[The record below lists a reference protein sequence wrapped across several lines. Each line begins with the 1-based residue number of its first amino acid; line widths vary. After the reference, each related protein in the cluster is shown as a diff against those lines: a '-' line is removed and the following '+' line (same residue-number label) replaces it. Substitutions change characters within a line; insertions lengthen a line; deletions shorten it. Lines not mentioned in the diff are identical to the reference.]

1 LPRIYLSNTVQSL
14 ADTRSHVVRELL
26 RAGFKVRGTVRSAS
40 KGDYL
45 KDLFKDEGEF
55 EYAIVADMGK
65 VSGRLPDLIFPL
77 ELRVQEGAF
86 DEVVK
91 GVDAVVH
98 TASPFHFKVTHP
110 NELIEP
116 AINGTVGVLRS
127 IKKNKYV
134 PPHLSPS
141 VTRTDFSPGVKRVV
155 VTSSCA
161 AVQQIDSVKPPH
173 VHVPRNPAEDS

>member
-1 LPRIYLSNTVQSL
+1 M
-14 ADTRSHVVRELL
+14 
-26 RAGFKVRGTVRSAS
+26 
-40 KGDYL
+40 
-45 KDLFKDEGEF
+45 DLFKHEGDF

-65 VSGRLPDLIFPL
+65 VSGKQPHISL

-127 IKKNKYV
+127 IKKNKSV
-134 PPHLSPS
+134 PLL
-141 VTRTDFSPGVKRVV
+141 F
-155 VTSSCA
+155 
-161 AVQQIDSVKPPH
+161 
-173 VHVPRNPAEDS
+173 

>member
-1 LPRIYLSNTVQSL
+1 M
-14 ADTRSHVVRELL
+14 
-26 RAGFKVRGTVRSAS
+26 VRGAVRSAS

-45 KDLFKDEGEF
+45 KGLFKDEGEF

-65 VSGRLPDLIFPL
+65 VSGKHVHILL
-77 ELRVQEGAF
+77 ELRVQEEAF

-98 TASPFHFKVTHP
+98 TASPFHFKVKHP

-134 PPHLSPS
+134 PRHCS
-141 VTRTDFSPGVKRVV
+141 
-155 VTSSCA
+155 
-161 AVQQIDSVKPPH
+161 
-173 VHVPRNPAEDS
+173 

>member
-1 LPRIYLSNTVQSL
+1 M
-14 ADTRSHVVRELL
+14 
-26 RAGFKVRGTVRSAS
+26 
-40 KGDYL
+40 
-45 KDLFKDEGEF
+45 DLFMGEGDF

-65 VSGRLPDLIFPL
+65 VSGKQLHM

-134 PPHLSPS
+134 ARLFQSIS
-141 VTRTDFSPGVKRVV
+141 DY
-155 VTSSCA
+155 
-161 AVQQIDSVKPPH
+161 D
-173 VHVPRNPAEDS
+173 